1 MQHLKIASFEAG
13 FILIFGIF
21 HFGIPFLLPPNAT
34 VASESSVFSSLH
46 ITDFVLPGTFS
57 LAILSLVFL
66 YTKNRYPAAGLVF
79 LYAGGIVLHALFFA
93 GLVPAVLVVPSSLL
107 LALGIVLDALA
118 IAAIY
123 DYLKRKRR

>member
-1 MQHLKIASFEAG
+1 MPHLKIAFVEAS
-13 FILIFGIF
+13 FILVFGVF
-21 HFGIPFLLPPNAT
+21 HFAIPFLLPPNAT
-34 VASESSVFSSLH
+34 AASDSIVFSTLH

-66 YTKNRYPAAGLVF
+66 YTKNRYPAAGLAL
-79 LYAGGIVLHALFFA
+79 LYAGGIVLHTLFFV
-93 GLVPAVLVVPSSLL
+93 GLVPAVLIVPSSLL

-123 DYLKRKRR
+123 DYLQRKRR